1 MNLEQKLSEMSEIMS
16 LMMNK
21 YALKGLAKICAPFIL
36 GGVLVYLYNGYIA
49 VYTPSFW
56 IWIIFP
62 FVALFLLVMLSAIT
76 VVILGLGKKSGKQ

>member
-1 MNLEQKLSEMSEIMS
+1 MSEIMS

-36 GGVLVYLYNGYIA
+36 GGILVYLYKGYIA

-56 IWIIFP
+56 VWITFP
-62 FVALFLLVMLSAIT
+62 FVVLFLLVMLSAIT
-76 VVILGLGKKSGKQ
+76 VVILGLGEKSGK

>member
-1 MNLEQKLSEMSEIMS
+1 MELKPLEMSEIMN

-56 IWIIFP
+56 VWIIFP
-62 FVALFLLVMLSAIT
+62 LVALFLLILLSAIT
-76 VVILGLGKKSGKQ
+76 VVVLGIGEKNGKW

>member
-1 MNLEQKLSEMSEIMS
+1 MELKLSEMSEIMN

-62 FVALFLLVMLSAIT
+62 FVALFLLILLSAIT
-76 VVILGLGKKSGKQ
+76 VVVFGIGEKNGKW

>member
-1 MNLEQKLSEMSEIMS
+1 MSEIIS

-36 GGVLVYLYNGYIA
+36 GGILACLYKGYIA

-56 IWIIFP
+56 VWIIFP

-76 VVILGLGKKSGKQ
+76 VVILGLGEKSGKQ